1 MIILRNLISFLQNQ
15 LKYFVN
21 IFFFLQAIQYR
32 KLLKRNLN
40 IKNSFIN
47 EERCFIVGSGSSLNN
62 VDTKLLETEVI
73 IGINAGYLK
82 KDVVKARIKMWIIID
97 YFFLDPLPLE
107 AIKAIEDNVGEA
119 MYFIPVQAQKIVE
132 RYNLFSGKQV
142 YYLFFSTTINNRYIS
157 KQSQYLNLHSAIF
170 KPIGSVETAILCAR
184 YLGIKSVNLIGCDSD
199 WFARLSDEQRHFFR
213 ESENEHSIDSKIPKD
228 WVDHNSMES
237 KLLYGYLLYKAYRLL
252 NELLK
257 NKNDVVIYN
266 ASGGGLLDVFPL
278 IKYESLFK
286 KNQPD
291 NV

>member
-1 MIILRNLISFLQNQ
+1 MIVLKNLISFLQNR

-21 IFFFLQAIQYR
+21 LFFLLQDIQYR

-40 IKNSFIN
+40 IKNKFIN

-62 VDTKLLETEVI
+62 VDTRLLETEVI

-97 YFFLDPLPLE
+97 YFFLDPLPIE
-107 AIKAIEDNVGEA
+107 AIRAIENNVGNA
-119 MYFIPVQAQKIVE
+119 IYFVPVQAQKVIE
-132 RYNLFSGKQV
+132 RYKLFSGKQV
-142 YYLFFSTTINNRYIS
+142 YYLLFSTTINNRYIS
-157 KQSQYLNLHSAIF
+157 KESRYLNLDAAIF

-199 WFARLSDEQRHFFR
+199 WFARLTDEQRHFFK

-237 KLLYGYLLYKAYRLL
+237 KLLYGYLLFKAYRLL

-257 NKNDVVIYN
+257 TKNDVLIYN
-266 ASGGGLLDVFPL
+266 ASGSGLLDVFPW
-278 IKYESLFK
+278 IEYDSLFK
-286 KNQPD
+286 KK
-291 NV
+291 